1 MEQYKM
7 KNVSKVYGQG
17 NTKFVALNRIN
28 LKIKKG
34 DFVVI
39 LGPSGSGKSTLLNLL
54 SGIDKPTKGEIW
66 FENKMISK
74 YNDEKL
80 RKYRKRYISFIF
92 QNYHLIPCLNV
103 KENIELSLKLTN
115 QPILKKEVF
124 KLLKIENLKNKYPYQ
139 LSGGEMQR
147 VAIARAIIKNPQVL
161 FCDEP
166 TGALDEKNGKVVLSL
181 LKKINY
187 KYKTTIILVTHNPSI
202 VYLANQ
208 VIYLKNGKIEKIKY
222 PIKPN
227 RRLA

>member
-66 FENKMISK
+66 LENKMISK

-80 RKYRKRYISFIF
+80 RKYRK
-92 QNYHLIPCLNV
+92 
-103 KENIELSLKLTN
+103 
-115 QPILKKEVF
+115 
-124 KLLKIENLKNKYPYQ
+124 
-139 LSGGEMQR
+139 M
-147 VAIARAIIKNPQVL
+147 
-161 FCDEP
+161 
-166 TGALDEKNGKVVLSL
+166 
-181 LKKINY
+181 LKKISN
-187 KYKTTIILVTHNPSI
+187 
-202 VYLANQ
+202 
-208 VIYLKNGKIEKIKY
+208 
-222 PIKPN
+222 
-227 RRLA
+227 

>member
-1 MEQYKM
+1 MHR
-7 KNVSKVYGQG
+7 KV
-17 NTKFVALNRIN
+17 T
-28 LKIKKG
+28 
-34 DFVVI
+34 
-39 LGPSGSGKSTLLNLL
+39 
-54 SGIDKPTKGEIW
+54 
-66 FENKMISK
+66 
-74 YNDEKL
+74 
-80 RKYRKRYISFIF
+80 
-92 QNYHLIPCLNV
+92 
-103 KENIELSLKLTN
+103 LSLKLTN
-115 QPILKKEVF
+115 QPIFKKEVF

-202 VYLANQ
+202 TYLANQ